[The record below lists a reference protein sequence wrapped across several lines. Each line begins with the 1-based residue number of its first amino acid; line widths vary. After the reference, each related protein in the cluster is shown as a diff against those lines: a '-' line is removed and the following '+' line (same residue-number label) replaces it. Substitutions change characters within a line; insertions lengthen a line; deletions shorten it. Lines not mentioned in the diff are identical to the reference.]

1 MEEALEPLSRLRSLF
16 LFGQHSPPDALGGLS
31 QLEELSWG
39 SHTPLGA
46 QLPAGT
52 WLNRLRRLS
61 LPASLVAGSVR
72 ALAAAWHLETLRLC
86 FREERAN
93 AHRQAAAVRWAAR
106 HPPLRQLYTR
116 FQGRQ
121 VALEVHEALM
131 EARGQ
136 NPYLTF
142 GRGKFQGQLE
152 EDYSDSASDEE
163 FN

>member
-1 MEEALEPLSRLRSLF
+1 M
-16 LFGQHSPPDALGGLS
+16 
-31 QLEELSWG
+31 
-39 SHTPLGA
+39 
-46 QLPAGT
+46 
-52 WLNRLRRLS
+52 
-61 LPASLVAGSVR
+61 AGSAR
-72 ALAAAWHLETLRLC
+72 ALAVAWNLETLRLC

-116 FQGRQ
+116 FRGGP

-136 NPYLTF
+136 NPCLTF
-142 GRGKFQGQLE
+142 GRGKFQGLLE
-152 EDYSDSASDEE
+152 KEDSDGTSDEE